1 MESNCLKA
9 TDLVKRKKNT
19 IFHTEEKNQVWR
31 ITAPS
36 KGHMQINRTDQ
47 TPNITNKGLVS
58 QFVWEQ
64 VSSNVNAC

>member
-36 KGHMQINRTDQ
+36 KGHN
-47 TPNITNKGLVS
+47 TNCMVKLPKLTYPTFLGIPRD
-58 QFVWEQ
+58 FP
-64 VSSNVNAC
+64 